1 MKALVI
7 LILVLS
13 SSCSSLKKTVV
24 YSALAGGMTGAVA
37 GTFLSPD
44 KQSKGANA
52 AIFGL
57 IGAGVAALTG
67 YVLYQDDPRN
77 YTLKNMLLDPDKK
90 EPANPNEIELG
101 LGPLKIDANLEK
113 QEAYQVPVKE
123 LPEQLKG
130 KVNKQYLIKYQSKER
145 YVKKGAKTF
154 YIPAFDVYE
163 HAYGDRANSE
173 EELINEQ

>member
-1 MKALVI
+1 MKALV
-7 LILVLS
+7 LLVLVLS
-13 SSCSSLKKTVV
+13 SSCSSLKKTIV
-24 YSALAGGMTGAVA
+24 YSALAGGMTGVAA
-37 GTFLSPD
+37 GTLLSPD

-57 IGAGVAALTG
+57 VGAGLAALSG
-67 YVLYQDDPRN
+67 YALYQDDPRN
-77 YTLKNMLLDPDKK
+77 YKLQNMLLDPDKK
-90 EPANPNEIELG
+90 APIDPNEIELG

-113 QEAYQVPVKE
+113 QEAYQVPIKD

-145 YVKKGAKTF
+145 YVKNGAKTF

-163 HAYGDRANSE
+163 HAYGDQPSGNTESGDE
-173 EELINEQ
+173 